1 VDTGV
6 PPGALAAVRAAEAG
20 SPTTRASGV
29 VAPTPAGEGRQPRAP
44 VPQPAKHVH
53 VPPRAAVRRARAEV
67 ATNGS
72 LPGAGERLPFAADM
86 LLSLDDSASS
96 SPRDDQAA
104 RGAVPWARGLRG

>member
-1 VDTGV
+1 
-6 PPGALAAVRAAEAG
+6 
-20 SPTTRASGV
+20 
-29 VAPTPAGEGRQPRAP
+29 
-44 VPQPAKHVH
+44 
-53 VPPRAAVRRARAEV
+53 VRRARAEV